1 MTKLKKSLNQDKS
14 VDQPVSINENDSN
27 APVFTVKHFD
37 HHKSN
42 FLEENIKD
50 SLKQYV
56 TGTDIE
62 FKKVGNR
69 DVLYFGDF
77 SYKYSNIEHSA
88 CPMPNAIHQVIEKIH
103 EQFPSEA
110 KINSCLITKYTDGS
124 SICPPHSDNEPFINP
139 SSDIFTLSMGAE
151 RTMKFDS
158 ITKHTCKVDDSI
170 LLKDNDLLVFSR
182 VSQDFYHHS
191 IVSDESATGVRYSFT
206 FRCLAPYNLNY
217 TKIIGDSNTQELV
230 FGPDRGKL
238 GQWLPGA
245 LMKASK
251 IANIP
256 DPFSIG
262 PCRNAVI
269 HVGLNDVQAH
279 NPKSAQF
286 LSNLLEGKIKSIL
299 SVYPKKKIFLSL
311 LLPTKDTKLNFRVN
325 ELNYCL
331 KQLAANH
338 GNVDVIEHF
347 NLVDVNGFLDPNL
360 GRFKRG
366 LPNINDQI
374 HLGINGIKRF
384 VLNIKNKIMHK
395 KSLNG
400 TTQPSHSRASQ
411 FPLPTSTAPWQ
422 QWSSGRTPTASPT
435 HPSGN
440 PSLPS
445 NPNPIPFSAPT
456 SGIGNHQHSSTM
468 YQALFPSISAD
479 GYQY

>member
-1 MTKLKKSLNQDKS
+1 MIDNQNSYVTQELTKLKKSLNQDKS

-27 APVFTVKHFD
+27 SPVFTVKHFD

-50 SLKQYV
+50 SLKQFV

-158 ITKHTCKVDDSI
+158 VTKHTCKVDDSI

-286 LSNLLEGKIKSIL
+286 L
-299 SVYPKKKIFLSL
+299 
-311 LLPTKDTKLNFRVN
+311 
-325 ELNYCL
+325 
-331 KQLAANH
+331 
-338 GNVDVIEHF
+338 
-347 NLVDVNGFLDPNL
+347 
-360 GRFKRG
+360 
-366 LPNINDQI
+366 
-374 HLGINGIKRF
+374 
-384 VLNIKNKIMHK
+384 
-395 KSLNG
+395 
-400 TTQPSHSRASQ
+400 
-411 FPLPTSTAPWQ
+411 
-422 QWSSGRTPTASPT
+422 
-435 HPSGN
+435 
-440 PSLPS
+440 
-445 NPNPIPFSAPT
+445 
-456 SGIGNHQHSSTM
+456 
-468 YQALFPSISAD
+468 
-479 GYQY
+479 